1 METLFINALG
11 SREKYYALPKLNLG
25 EKNGKTGY
33 IDFITSTD
41 MSHPI
46 MQGYDSAGRKF
57 VSIKVNTV
65 DTENGDKGPVV
76 GTFFERYSDN
86 SLSLLSSKREWAFG
100 TCYSLNII
108 HNDSRVRDYQYEN
121 LELRLKSLVDGKT
134 LYDIDTSP
142 TMDENEEV
150 DYVLGNGKIS
160 FTL

>member
-25 EKNGKTGY
+25 DKNGTTGY
-33 IDFITSTD
+33 IDFVTSKD

-46 MQGYDSAGRKF
+46 MQGYDSGGRKF
-57 VSIKVNTV
+57 VAIKVNTV
-65 DTENGDKGPVV
+65 NTETGDKSPVV

-86 SLSLLSSKREWAFG
+86 PLNLNSNKEWAFG
-100 TCYSLNII
+100 TCYGLNVI
-108 HNDSRVRDYQYEN
+108 HNDSRVRDYQYKN
-121 LELRLKSLVDGKT
+121 LGLRLKSLIDGKT
-134 LYDIDTSP
+134 LYDIDTFP
-142 TMDENEEV
+142 TMDDEKYDV